1 MSSVLGEKIS
11 LVHCFVN
18 SSSTEAGG
26 VVNKSVC
33 TSVCDNMYVVLSPL
47 FYRRREGETMKRVRL

>member
-33 TSVCDNMYVVLSPL
+33 TSVCDNMYVVAVVLSEKGGWD
-47 FYRRREGETMKRVRL
+47 YEMG

>member
-1 MSSVLGEKIS
+1 MSKERKRVYRLIVIMSSVLGEKIS

-18 SSSTEAGG
+18 SSSNETGG

-33 TSVCDNMYVVLSPL
+33 TSVCDNMYVV
-47 FYRRREGETMKRVRL
+47 

>member
-1 MSSVLGEKIS
+1 MSSALGEKIS

-33 TSVCDNMYVVLSPL
+33 TSVCDNMYVVAVVLS
-47 FYRRREGETMKRVRL
+47 EKGG

>member
-1 MSSVLGEKIS
+1 MMSSVIGEKTS

-18 SSSTEAGG
+18 SSGKLEVLEAGG

-33 TSVCDNMYVVLSPL
+33 TSVCGNMHAV
-47 FYRRREGETMKRVRL
+47 

>member
-1 MSSVLGEKIS
+1 MCQKSEKEFTDIVIMMSSVIGEKIS

-26 VVNKSVC
+26 GLNKTVC
-33 TSVCDNMYVVLSPL
+33 TSVCDNMHIV
-47 FYRRREGETMKRVRL
+47 